1 MTWLDLPFRSGMS
14 SKSDLRGAIEAG
26 VPVGVV
32 AGLLTTS
39 AMVMVIPR
47 YLDRGGKVF
56 VDSGAFGAFLSGE
69 EMDWREIMSR
79 YLTLANMTDHPENL
93 YVVAPDKVGDQA
105 GTMAVLEAWA
115 PKVRALVD
123 EGCQV
128 IVPIQAGSL
137 PGQEMIERAAVLLGT
152 RKFIVGVPSNRAA
165 MSIEECR
172 TLRHAAFHIL
182 GRVQADEE
190 QIERIYALREG
201 NPCAQINADAN
212 WLRSRMDTVRKGTEA
227 ERELRCAAA
236 LARALP
242 PVLLIDHPRVEA
254 VRRALEEDQDWGA
267 KPAPRRNDQLEL
279 VLAA

>member
-1 MTWLDLPFRSGMS
+1 MLNRS
-14 SKSDLRGAIEAG
+14 
-26 VPVGVV
+26 
-32 AGLLTTS
+32 
-39 AMVMVIPR
+39 
-47 YLDRGGKVF
+47 Y
-56 VDSGAFGAFLSGE
+56 DSGAFGAFLSGE

-79 YLTLANMTDHPENL
+79 YQTLANMTDHPENL
-93 YVVAPDKVGDQA
+93 YVVAPDKVGDQS

>member
-79 YLTLANMTDHPENL
+79 YQTLANMTDHPENL
-93 YVVAPDKVGDQA
+93 YVVAPDKVGDQS

-137 PGQEMIERAAVLLGT
+137 PGQEMIKRAAALLGT
-152 RKFIVGVPSNRAA
+152 RRFIVGVPSNRAA
-165 MSIEECR
+165 MFIEECR

-227 ERELRCAAA
+227 ERELRSAAA

-254 VRRALEEDQDWGA
+254 VRRALEEDQNWGA

>member
-1 MTWLDLPFRSGMS
+1 M
-14 SKSDLRGAIEAG
+14 
-26 VPVGVV
+26 
-32 AGLLTTS
+32 
-39 AMVMVIPR
+39 
-47 YLDRGGKVF
+47 
-56 VDSGAFGAFLSGE
+56 SGE

-79 YLTLANMTDHPENL
+79 YQTLANMTDHPENL

-105 GTMAVLEAWA
+105 GTMAALEAWA
-115 PKVRALVD
+115 PKVRALID

-128 IVPIQAGSL
+128 IVPIQAGIL
-137 PGQEMIERAAVLLGT
+137 PGQEMIERAAALLGT

-201 NPCAQINADAN
+201 NPFAQINADAN

-227 ERELRCAAA
+227 ERELRSAAA

-254 VRRALEEDQDWGA
+254 VRRALEEDQNWGA
-267 KPAPRRNDQLEL
+267 KPAPRRNVQLEL
-279 VLAA
+279 ALAA

>member
-137 PGQEMIERAAVLLGT
+137 PGQEMIKRAAALLGT
-152 RKFIVGVPSNRAA
+152 RRFIVGVPSNRAA
-165 MSIEECR
+165 MFIEECR

-201 NPCAQINADAN
+201 NPFAQINADAN

-227 ERELRCAAA
+227 ERELRSAAA

-254 VRRALEEDQDWGA
+254 VRRALEEDQNWGA
-267 KPAPRRNDQLEL
+267 KPAPRRNVQLEL
-279 VLAA
+279 ALAA